1 MIKRLFF
8 IFVSLLFLSQNSSAQ
23 HQYYKNV
30 TPDITKQFNDSA
42 NRVSNLDAN
51 SLLRK
56 QFDYVLKFYP
66 KMRVKN
72 ILVKYNKS
80 SSIARVKPKFAS
92 IFKLPGQR
100 VYTVYFS
107 KQTKTTLDSVLLDNL
122 SFNPQIA
129 LIANQISVIEDLST
143 GGFFNFLGFYVKQLT
158 IKGRKGVKEEAELK
172 TIEVGLGY
180 QLLELN
186 KEYEQKLE
194 INNWVST
201 KGYSNYFKHYRGQS
215 MKPQRVLNFLN
226 DFPIYVSNSY
236 K

>member
-1 MIKRLFF
+1 
-8 IFVSLLFLSQNSSAQ
+8 
-23 HQYYKNV
+23 
-30 TPDITKQFNDSA
+30 
-42 NRVSNLDAN
+42 
-51 SLLRK
+51 
-56 QFDYVLKFYP
+56 
-66 KMRVKN
+66 MRVKN

-129 LIANQISVIEDLST
+129 LIANQVSIIEDLST
-143 GGFFNFLGFYVKQLT
+143 GGFFNFVGFYFKQLSV
-158 IKGRKGVKEEAELK
+158 KGKKEVKEKAELK

-180 QLLELN
+180 QLLALN
-186 KEYEQKLE
+186 YQYEEKLE
-194 INNWVST
+194 INNWTST
-201 KGYSNYFKHYRGQS
+201 KGYTNYFKHYRGQS
-215 MKPQRVLNFLN
+215 MKPRRVTNFLN